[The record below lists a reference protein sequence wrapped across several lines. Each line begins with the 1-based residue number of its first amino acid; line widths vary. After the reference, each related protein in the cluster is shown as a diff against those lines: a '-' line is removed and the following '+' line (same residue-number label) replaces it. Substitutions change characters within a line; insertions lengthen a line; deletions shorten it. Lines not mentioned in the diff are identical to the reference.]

1 MESKLPLE
9 RELEPVFLQKFPPFS
24 EEVKEFVVRYGPYF
38 ILILSVLGLMGLFTA
53 FGIVGAVSGMGSV
66 STSFGISFY
75 LNIALGVFILI
86 MYLMAFSPLRARKR
100 SGWNLLYY
108 ALLVGLVSN
117 IVQLNIF
124 VALISGVLGFWILFQ
139 IREKY
144 I

>member
-24 EEVKEFVVRYGPYF
+24 EQVKEFVVQYGPYF
-38 ILILSVLGLMGLFTA
+38 ILILSVLGLVGLFTA
-53 FGIVGAVSGMGSV
+53 FGIMGAVSGMGSV
-66 STSFGISFY
+66 STAFGISFY
-75 LNIALGVFILI
+75 LNIALGVFVLI

-108 ALLVGLVSN
+108 ALLIGLISN
-117 IVQLNIF
+117 MVQLNIL
-124 VALISGVLGFWILFQ
+124 VAIVSGVLGFWILFQ